1 MKLTVICV
9 FHNQKDNIEPTLT
22 ALYEA
27 DGYPFEVVIIND
39 ASNDQGRDV
48 IQSLYD
54 YYRHEHTFIIDHD
67 EPHGKGNCLNEATQL
82 ATGDVIW
89 LVDRIDKVNVDVLA
103 REVDRL
109 IESQAMCLLMG
120 EERLPEDIEGWVEQV
135 NNSRLLTNENYLWKW
150 KSVPPK
156 QRFFNPYQSDY
167 HATEAA
173 IRIAGRD
180 GLILGEHCYEAKSTM
195 GRLAGISSNRAE
207 ILISLFRERKLGV
220 EQADL
225 LLSQL
230 KLKEKR
236 PSIDTTTRTTEE
248 LLDGARAFL
257 HEGYNI
263 DALEICDKLLEK
275 NPGNRDVLM
284 LKVQVLNRLNR
295 YVEAAELKHRIL
307 HQFGYD
313 ISIPK
318 AGDRRLTDKPPAAS
332 SVDNAGSAAT
342 MPSPPTAASVE
353 APSARLSQLLTKP
366 PEQEQDARSETREQ
380 EQEQRHDTPDALDAS
395 VAPDAQD
402 VTDAQETTDAQDATD
417 VTDQDASDF
426 DFDSDD
432 LDAEYDFPEP
442 IPIRSAS
449 ELGQEPE
456 QEQQQEQRLEQNAIS
471 ETQDRDSSDA
481 LEVMDDSETLDTEA
495 PIGSRPL
502 VSVVI
507 PTASD
512 RRPELQQALICLA
525 DQVDL
530 GGVEFIVVDNA
541 SLGDT
546 FEYLDLLESSGQ
558 FQFSVITN
566 KENKGFAYAANQGLD
581 AAKGAFVCVMHNDVM
596 INDDVITLMVDL
608 MEQHREVAILGPV
621 ISDCHNE
628 AQLPGVV
635 SEHGDIT
642 ETDYLDSAFMMIR
655 AETGLRFDTAF
666 GLAWFEDKDICR
678 QASAMGHKVAIAN
691 AAFVEHA
698 KGTTTDDLGVEFD
711 SKTYWNNKANF
722 DRKWELLPIPGV
734 FYSEDP
740 VMELVA
746 IGTYLNPWLP
756 EPSLVERARQLL
768 TSETRTQIH
777 RATWDYDS
785 IAGMMQ
791 LLMVVESRDLLR
803 HLEDKL
809 TAFELRE
816 PLCFR
821 LVSYYYD
828 RSIYSRCLFYLS
840 ELSDD
845 KLTFRLHLLRLRI
858 AVNEKKLDYA
868 IPMIQELYG
877 YSPTNPEIMR
887 LLGELHKHDGNY
899 EDAEQWYLQ
908 AKQLDPVS
916 YAHLRV

>member
-67 EPHGKGNCLNEATQL
+67 APHGKGNCLNEATQL

-109 IESQAMCLLMG
+109 IESQALCLLMG
-120 EERLPEDIEGWVEQV
+120 GERLPDDIEGWVEQV

-318 AGDRRLTDKPPAAS
+318 AGDRRLSDKPPAAA
-332 SVDNAGSAAT
+332 AGEGEGAAAAT
-342 MPSPPTAASVE
+342 PATSATQNVDAPP
-353 APSARLSQLLTKP
+353 ARLSQLLTKP
-366 PEQEQDARSETREQ
+366 PGQEQEQEQEQDARNETH
-380 EQEQRHDTPDALDAS
+380 EQRYDALDAS
-395 VAPDAQD
+395 VA
-402 VTDAQETTDAQDATD
+402 TDAQDATD

-471 ETQDRDSSDA
+471 ETQDRDSSDSIDT
-481 LEVMDDSETLDTEA
+481 LEVMDDSEAPDTEA
-495 PIGSRPL
+495 PTGSRPL

-621 ISDCHNE
+621 IGDCHNE

-635 SEHGDIT
+635 PEHGDIT

-678 QASAMGHKVAIAN
+678 QALAKGHKVAIAN